1 MPGWKPRGP
10 TWCKENVP
18 SAPTQKDSPEG
29 FVMGGGRGAQSHDSE
44 QPCPLVSWFS
54 SSAAVHPDIPAPL
67 RASFW
72 DLSVFIA
79 TTPSSPIP
87 FSEKSGSPASGSPF
101 LGAEGERGCQP

>member
-1 MPGWKPRGP
+1 MVQRERALCPYAERLPRGL
-10 TWCKENVP
+10 CH
-18 SAPTQKDSPEG
+18 
-29 FVMGGGRGAQSHDSE
+29 GRGAQSHDSE